1 MIRRART
8 VSTAFLALLA
18 TLSVLAPAPAEAQS
32 QGREIM
38 PEAPPIE
45 DGELRSFAHL
55 YLDVAEVRDD
65 LQHDLED
72 ASGQAEAQ
80 RLQQEA
86 RDEMQSLV
94 EESDFTI
101 ERYTQIGQILNV
113 DPEQRAEFQALV
125 EEIRADEGNGVPS

>member
-8 VSTAFLALLA
+8 VSTVFLALLA

>member
-8 VSTAFLALLA
+8 VSTVLLALLA
-18 TLSVLAPAPAEAQS
+18 TLFVLAPAPAQAQS

-55 YLDVAEVRDD
+55 YLDVVEVRDD
-65 LQHDLED
+65 LQHDLEE

-125 EEIRADEGNGVPS
+125 EEIRADEGNGMPS

>member
-8 VSTAFLALLA
+8 VSTALLALLT
-18 TLSVLAPAPAEAQS
+18 TLFVLAPAPAQAQS

-38 PEAPPIE
+38 PEAPPVE

-55 YLDVAEVRDD
+55 YLDVVEVRDD
-65 LQHDLED
+65 LQHDLEE

-125 EEIRADEGNGVPS
+125 EEIRAEEGNGVPS